1 LSPVIVKDDLP
12 RLIAYPIGEGLLR
25 QELGTALPGDR
36 TAFYFLYLSGVQVNH
51 YDPVISKEPRYPVLA
66 LDREAPQ
73 LCADTIARLE
83 EQRRK
88 KYELL
93 HGDQPGSP
101 GEMITHEFDCRLS
114 VALFPVKARL
124 RRKLEDAILD
134 DGLRPM
140 KNWLTAPPDVQAQQ
154 RPLVL
159 VYDEATG
166 KVSAKF
172 AEPWEGKERVYR

>member
-1 LSPVIVKDDLP
+1 MSPVIIKDDLP

-25 QELGTALPGDR
+25 QELGDALPGDR
-36 TAFYFLYLSGVQVNH
+36 TAFYFLYLSGVQINH
-51 YDPVISKEPRYPVLA
+51 YDPVISKEPKYPVLA

-93 HGDQPGSP
+93 GGDESSSA
-101 GEMITHEFDCRLS
+101 EDLLAHDIDCKLS

-134 DGLRPM
+134 DALRPM
-140 KNWLTAPPDVQAQQ
+140 KNWLTAAPDVQAQQ

-159 VYDEATG
+159 VYDESSG

-172 AEPWEGKERVYR
+172 AEPWNGKERVYR